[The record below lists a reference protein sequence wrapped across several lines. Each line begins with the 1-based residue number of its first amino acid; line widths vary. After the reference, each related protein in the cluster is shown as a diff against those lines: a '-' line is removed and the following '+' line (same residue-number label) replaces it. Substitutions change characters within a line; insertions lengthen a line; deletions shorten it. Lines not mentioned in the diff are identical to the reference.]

1 MLTPFWNTH
10 CVPSHGVNE
19 SGSTPKRVNSTF
31 DVFYY
36 PTDNHAYHN
45 QRGDQHGE
53 PDRLQPHAQ
62 CGYRADSYHKRRDAP
77 DPCFHFRILLRLT
90 CSMLTVPCVKRLYLA
105 IGWACIVRI
114 SSLQP
119 GGEPV

>member
-10 CVPSHGVNE
+10 CVPSQGVNE

-90 CSMLTVPCVKRLYLA
+90 CSMLTVPCVKRLYLV